1 MTRWTVLL
9 AASWGMS
16 VVLAQGGASRISR
29 DHPAIQY
36 SSGTPA
42 DAVARLNRRLQA
54 GAARLS
60 FDNPRAHLQS
70 VLAALEISPASQ
82 VLVYSETSLQSDRIS
97 ASAPRALYF
106 NDAVAVGW
114 VKGSDLL
121 EVAAQDPVLGTN
133 FYTLRGQAQAK
144 PQFERSSRCLE
155 CHLANETGLVPGVFT
170 MSQLPL
176 SDNKHEYAQGW
187 PVDHRTPIED
197 RWGGWYVTGPQ
208 VPLKHLGNV
217 PVSHVPRSY
226 VRAAVAPRLAS
237 GGTAFDASAYLSPH
251 SDVVALMVLNHQLHA
266 MNLLTR
272 LGWEARIAARDA
284 AGRPPAAV
292 STRVVE
298 TARELADYLLFVD
311 EAPLP
316 SAAAPLASSVR
327 GASSFATEFA
337 ARGPRDARGRSL
349 RDLDLERRLLRYP
362 CSYTVYS
369 EAFDALPPAAKTALY
384 DRMWEILSGRDKDLV
399 YARLSA
405 ADRLAII
412 EILRS
417 TKKDLPASYR

>member
-1 MTRWTVLL
+1 MRVVGRWTVLL
-9 AASWGMS
+9 AAGWS
-16 VVLAQGGASRISR
+16 VTLVLAQGGASRISR

-42 DAVARLNRRLQA
+42 DAVARLNRRLLS

-60 FDNPRAHLQS
+60 FDNPRAHLHS
-70 VLAALEISPASQ
+70 VLAALEISSASQ

-97 ASAPRALYF
+97 PAAPRALYF

-121 EVAAQDPVLGTN
+121 EVAAHDPVLGVN
-133 FYTLRGQAQAK
+133 FYTLERQVQAR

-187 PVDHRTPIED
+187 AVDHRTPIED

-208 VPLKHLGNV
+208 VPVKHLGNV

-226 VRAAVAPRLAS
+226 VRAAVAPKLAS

-251 SDVVALMVLNHQLHA
+251 SDVVALLVLNHQLHA
-266 MNLLTR
+266 MNLMTR
-272 LGWEARIAARDA
+272 LGWEARIAAKDA
-284 AGRPPAAV
+284 AGRPPPGV
-292 STRVVE
+292 PTRVVE

-316 SAAAPLASSVR
+316 SAVR
-327 GASSFATEFA
+327 GASGFAAEFA
-337 ARGPRDARGRSL
+337 ARGPRDAKGRSL

-362 CSYTVYS
+362 CSYMVYS
-369 EAFDALPPAAKTALY
+369 EAFDTLPPAAKSALY
-384 DRMWEILSGRDKDLV
+384 DRMWEILAGQDKDPV

-405 ADRLAII
+405 ADRRAII
-412 EILRS
+412 EILRA

>member
-1 MTRWTVLL
+1 MRVVGRWTVLL
-9 AASWGMS
+9 AAGWS
-16 VVLAQGGASRISR
+16 VTLVLAQGGASRISR

-42 DAVARLNRRLQA
+42 DAVARLNRRLLS

-60 FDNPRAHLQS
+60 FDNPRAHLHS
-70 VLAALEISPASQ
+70 VLAALEISSASQ

-97 ASAPRALYF
+97 PAAPRALYF

-121 EVAAQDPVLGTN
+121 EVAAHDPVLGVN
-133 FYTLRGQAQAK
+133 FYTLERQVQAR

-187 PVDHRTPIED
+187 AVDHRTPIED

-208 VPLKHLGNV
+208 VPVKHLGNV

-226 VRAAVAPRLAS
+226 VRAAVAPKLAS

-251 SDVVALMVLNHQLHA
+251 SDVVALLVLNHQLHA
-266 MNLLTR
+266 MNLMTR
-272 LGWEARIAARDA
+272 LGWEARIAAKDA
-284 AGRPPAAV
+284 AGRPPPGV
-292 STRVVE
+292 PTRVVE

-316 SAAAPLASSVR
+316 SAVR
-327 GASSFATEFA
+327 GASGFAAEFA
-337 ARGPRDARGRSL
+337 ARGPRDAKGRSL

-362 CSYTVYS
+362 CSYMVYS
-369 EAFDALPPAAKTALY
+369 EAFDTLPPAAKSALY
-384 DRMWEILSGRDKDLV
+384 DRMWEILAGQDKDPV

-405 ADRLAII
+405 ADRRAII
-412 EILRS
+412 EILRA
-417 TKKDLPASYR
+417 TKKDLPARYR